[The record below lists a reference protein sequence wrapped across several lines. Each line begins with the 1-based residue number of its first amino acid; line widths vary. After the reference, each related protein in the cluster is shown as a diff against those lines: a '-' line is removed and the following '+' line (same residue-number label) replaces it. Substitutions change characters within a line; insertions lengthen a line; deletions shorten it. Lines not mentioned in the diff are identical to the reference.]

1 MSKITISL
9 GALLWVSACAFAQ
22 NEPFGVLLEPVEI
35 ADLGGLQSFA
45 FGQHDG
51 KWLIVGGRLDG
62 LHRRQPFAAFD
73 VVGNNNMLIVVD
85 PIQQQKWSMSMS
97 SLPVEISEQLSSTN
111 MEFHQEGD
119 YLYLIGGYGFNEST
133 SSRMTFDKLTAI
145 HVPLVIEAVM
155 NQTSLDGLFRQIT
168 DSEFAVT
175 GGHLKKIN
183 TTFYLLAGNKFDGN
197 YNPMGNP
204 TYTQT
209 YTNAIRKFNLTDDGT
224 TITIQ
229 HLPSLVDEEH
239 LHRRDYNATSQILPN
254 GDEGISIFSGVF
266 QPSINL
272 PYLNSVTVDGA
283 GYSVVP
289 DFEQYYNHYHC
300 AVLPIYS
307 ETNNEMHSIFFG
319 GIAQYYD
326 SLGILV
332 QDDNV
337 PFVKTI
343 ARVTRYAD
351 NSMMEFKLPIEMP
364 DYLGAGSEFIPLET
378 ISQFVNGV
386 IKLDDFT
393 SDTTHVGYIYG
404 GINSTAPNIF
414 FTNTG
419 SQSSASS
426 TIFKVS
432 SITNQT
438 SGTSNPNPGHD
449 EVLKMRVYPNP
460 NQGQF
465 EITFRLD
472 KPETVTLSIVDEAG
486 KKVDQVQ
493 IKNLKKGDNT
503 IPYNLKTS
511 KPKGSY
517 FVIIETPDQKAI
529 SKVII
534 AAE

>member
-1 MSKITISL
+1 MSFYSIS
-9 GALLWVSACAFAQ
+9 Q
-22 NEPFGVLLEPVEI
+22 NQPFEVLLEPIEI
-35 ADLGGLQSFA
+35 SDVGGLQSFA

-73 VVGNNNMLIVVD
+73 VVGNNNMLIVID

-119 YLYLIGGYGFNEST
+119 YLYLLGGYGFNEST
-133 SSRMTFDKLTAI
+133 SSRITFDKLTAI
-145 HVPLVIEAVM
+145 HVPLVMEAII

-168 DSEFAVT
+168 DPEFAVT

-183 TTFYLLAGNKFDGN
+183 DTYYLLAGNRFDGN

-209 YTNAIRKFNLTDDGT
+209 YTNAIKKFNLADDGT
-224 TITIQ
+224 TITIE
-229 HLPSLVDEEH
+229 HLPSLVDEEN

-272 PYLNSVTVDGA
+272 PYLNTVTVDEE
-283 GYSVVP
+283 GYVVNP

-300 AVLPIYS
+300 AVLPMYA
-307 ETNNEMHSIFFG
+307 ETNNEMHSVFFG

-326 SLGILV
+326 SLGVLV

-351 NSMMEFKLPIEMP
+351 NSMQEHKLPVEMP
-364 DYLGAGSEFIPLET
+364 GYMGAGSEFIPLET
-378 ISQFVNGV
+378 IPQFTNGV
-386 IKLDDFT
+386 LKLDDFT
-393 SDTTHVGYIYG
+393 NDTTHVGHIYG
-404 GINSTAPNIF
+404 GISSTGPNIF

-419 SQSSASS
+419 SQSNASNE
-426 TIFKVS
+426 IFKVYI
-432 SITNQT
+432 ITNQT
-438 SGTSNPNPGHD
+438 SGIGNLVPLHD
-449 EVLKMRVYPNP
+449 EVLKMRVFPNP

-472 KPETVTLSIVDEAG
+472 KQETVTLSIVDDAG
-486 KKVDQVQ
+486 KKIDEVQ
-493 IKNLKKGDNT
+493 FKNLKKGDNT

-511 KPKGSY
+511 NPKGHY

-529 SKVII
+529 SKVVI